1 MNKSYISF
9 KFIATMN
16 TCRTHNLHEQ
26 VKLAK
31 ENTMNTIFSTVT
43 RNFDIIQ
50 IILTQDNW
58 YEIYFN
64 GKFISQTISL
74 SMAYD
79 EVESQ
84 LSL

>member
-1 MNKSYISF
+1 MNKTYISF

-16 TCRTHNLHEQ
+16 TRRTHNIESS
-26 VKLAK
+26 
-31 ENTMNTIFSTVT
+31 NTMNTIFSTT
-43 RNFDIIQ
+43 TKNFDTIQ
-50 IILTQDNW
+50 IIETADGW
-58 YEIYFN
+58 YEVYFN
-64 GKFISQTISL
+64 NAFMSQSNSL

>member
-16 TCRTHNLHEQ
+16 TCRTHNTESN
-26 VKLAK
+26 
-31 ENTMNTIFSTVT
+31 NTMNKIFSITT
-43 RNFDIIQ
+43 KNFDTITIVS
-50 IILTQDNW
+50 TKNDW
-58 YEIYFN
+58 YEVYFN
-64 GKFISQTISL
+64 NAFISQHMSL
-74 SMAYD
+74 TMAYD